1 MKEELIRDNSTY
13 NADRQALKKLLD
25 YAQSS
30 LAVAEHSTADC
41 RRHLHDDFVVNFADY
56 AGLLYKNQLEAGY
69 YRRLAE
75 VITDEN
81 NGVADVRGY
90 LQRRKRSAQDLL
102 SEPRTYSRAVSLASI
117 LEHTWRLEF
126 CRFDYRESGRLLQK
140 YLNVNP
146 E

>member
-1 MKEELIRDNSTY
+1 MKEELIRDNSAY
-13 NADRQALKKLLD
+13 NADRQVLKDLLD

-30 LAVAEHSTADC
+30 LAVAEQSAADC
-41 RRHLHDDFVVNFADY
+41 RRHLYDDFAVNFADY
-56 AGLLYKNQLEAGY
+56 ADPLYKNQLEAVY

-75 VITDEN
+75 VITDEDT
-81 NGVADVRGY
+81 GVADVRDY

-102 SEPRTYSRAVSLASI
+102 TEPQAYSRAVSLASI
-117 LEHTWRLEF
+117 LEYTWRLEF
-126 CRFDYRESGRLLQK
+126 CRFDYRESGHLLQK

>member
-13 NADRQALKKLLD
+13 NADRQVLKDLLD

-30 LAVAEHSTADC
+30 LAVAERSAADC
-41 RRHLHDDFVVNFADY
+41 RRHLNDDFAVNFADY
-56 AGLLYKNQLEAGY
+56 ADPLYKNQLEAVY

-81 NGVADVRGY
+81 TGVADVRDY
-90 LQRRKRSAQDLL
+90 LQRRKRSALDQLT
-102 SEPRTYSRAVSLASI
+102 EPRTYTRAVSLASI
-117 LEHTWRLEF
+117 LEHTWRNEF
-126 CRFDYRESGRLLQK
+126 CRFDYRESGHLLQK